1 MKKSIFL
8 LIAFAFVGIVLL
20 STSFR
25 PLPSAKPTFADDAL
39 IKKGEYLVG
48 IMGCGDCHSPKKMGP
63 HGPEP
68 DMARLLSGYPSSEPV
83 AKIDK
88 LALQSW
94 VLFNMSNTATVGPWG
109 VSFAANLS
117 SDETGIGTWSFEQ
130 FKVAMTQGKSKG
142 IVSSRPLLPPMP
154 WPNYINMKDEDLRA
168 VFAYLKSTK
177 PVKNLVPMPITPD
190 KL

>member
-1 MKKSIFL
+1 MKNKFLIILSVAFGVAVVCCSFNQPQNQPKVIF
-8 LIAFAFVGIVLL
+8 V
-20 STSFR
+20 
-25 PLPSAKPTFADDAL
+25 DDAL

-48 IMGCGDCHSPKKMGP
+48 IMGCADCHSPKKMGS

-68 DMARLLSGYPSSEPV
+68 DMARHLSGYPASEPIS
-83 AKIDK
+83 KIDK

-109 VSFAANLS
+109 ISFAANLS
-117 SDETGIGTWSFEQ
+117 SDETGIGNWSFEQ

-142 IVSSRPLLPPMP
+142 IVSNRPLLPPMP
-154 WPNYINMKDEDLRA
+154 WPNYINMKDEDLKA